1 MKCSKESSHKL
12 HSLSSLGLTSASS
25 AEASRKMRR
34 RSLMIFAAL
43 VLACACGCSKT
54 ILVSESSPIRIGQV
68 RGTVYASV
76 NGEWRLSEN
85 AVTIPEG
92 WYCVPP
98 SFMDAIGNGDGTR

>member
-1 MKCSKESSHKL
+1 MKCSNESSHKL
-12 HSLSSLGLTSASS
+12 HSLSFLGLTSALS

-34 RSLMIFAAL
+34 ASMMIFAAL
-43 VLACACGCSKT
+43 ALACVSGCSRT

-76 NGEWRLSEN
+76 DGEWRLSEN

-98 SFMDAIGNGDGTR
+98 SFMDAIQAGDNGQ